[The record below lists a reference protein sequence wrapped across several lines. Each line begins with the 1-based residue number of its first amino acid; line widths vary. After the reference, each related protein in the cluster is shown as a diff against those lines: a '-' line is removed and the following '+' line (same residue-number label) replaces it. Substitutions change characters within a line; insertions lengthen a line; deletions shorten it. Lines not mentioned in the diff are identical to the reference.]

1 MPGQGHIGSARRGRE
16 RYLLALPSG
25 SRAGGP
31 WRTDR
36 QRKSF
41 PGGGGE
47 PSVQRGGDTSGAVR
61 LEYRVH
67 MGVGLS

>member
-1 MPGQGHIGSARRGRE
+1 MPGQGCIGSARRGRE
-16 RYLLALPSG
+16 RYLLALLSR

-41 PGGGGE
+41 PGGG
-47 PSVQRGGDTSGAVR
+47 PSVQRGEDTSGAVR
-61 LEYRVH
+61 LECRVH
-67 MGVGLS
+67 MEVGLS